1 MRTVATFKMAE
12 WERWEGKMDWW
23 TSMNKTDRQ
32 LIRYK
37 KIKEANDS
45 LPNVIYF
52 AHDKGNNI
60 DLLFLRGQEKDKRS
74 DIQEG
79 NRNFISIEREREGKR
94 VKDSKKIEENFFL
107 YFLLSLN
114 WNIIENLFV
123 IYKLEH
129 GYHALFSE
137 DRFKFSWQILYNLVW
152 MT

>member
-1 MRTVATFKMAE
+1 
-12 WERWEGKMDWW
+12 
-23 TSMNKTDRQ
+23 MNKTDRQ

-79 NRNFISIEREREGKR
+79 NRNFISERERGKE
-94 VKDSKKIEENFFL
+94 S
-107 YFLLSLN
+107 
-114 WNIIENLFV
+114 
-123 IYKLEH
+123 
-129 GYHALFSE
+129 
-137 DRFKFSWQILYNLVW
+137 
-152 MT
+152 